1 MQNIVDIEQE
11 NILLRKTIA
20 DKDHHIKILEEYIL
34 KTKTVWLIK

>member
-1 MQNIVDIEQE
+1 MQHIVDIEQE

-34 KTKTVWLIK
+34 SLKQKQFG